1 MTKEENNR
9 KNIIFLCTILNYK
22 RNKQQWF
29 GCHFKLFYIFCAIL
43 MWSFWKQ
50 FICCFFSKYDIIPLK
65 NPQYHNKGHNPKL
78 YFWLEKN
85 SQNFDISKFL
95 KITKFLW
102 KRYILYYKYH
112 KLMAWKTDISGE
124 FFKKKNSNVG
134 VFLLLF
140 SIVVNLK
147 STQPWILK
155 QKTETKRYIHQLNNL
170 KIYGTH
176 ENNK

>member
-1 MTKEENNR
+1 LTKEENNR
-9 KNIIFLCTILNYK
+9 NIIFLCTILNYK

-50 FICCFFSKYDIIPLK
+50 FIFCFFLNMILFHWKILNIITRVTIQNFIFGWK
-65 NPQYHNKGHNPKL
+65 
-78 YFWLEKN
+78 KN

-95 KITKFLW
+95 KITKFLG

-124 FFKKKNSNVG
+124 FFKKNSNVG

-147 STQPWILK
+147 SSQPWILK
-155 QKTETKRYIHQLNNL
+155 L
-170 KIYGTH
+170 KGIFIC
-176 ENNK
+176 

>member
-22 RNKQQWF
+22 RN
-29 GCHFKLFYIFCAIL
+29 HFKLFYIFCAIL
-43 MWSFWKQ
+43 MWSFWKK
-50 FICCFFSKYDIIPLK
+50 FIFCFFLNMILFHWKILNIITRVTIQNFIFGWK
-65 NPQYHNKGHNPKL
+65 
-78 YFWLEKN
+78 KN

-95 KITKFLW
+95 KITKFLG

-124 FFKKKNSNVG
+124 FFKKNSNVG

-147 STQPWILK
+147 SSQPWILK
-155 QKTETKRYIHQLNNL
+155 L
-170 KIYGTH
+170 KGIFIC
-176 ENNK
+176 

>member
-50 FICCFFSKYDIIPLK
+50 FIFCFFLNMILFHWKILNIITRVTIQNFIFGWK
-65 NPQYHNKGHNPKL
+65 
-78 YFWLEKN
+78 KN
-85 SQNFDISKFL
+85 SQNFNISKFL
-95 KITKFLW
+95 KITKFLG

-124 FFKKKNSNVG
+124 FFKKNSNVG

-147 STQPWILK
+147 SSQPWILK
-155 QKTETKRYIHQLNNL
+155 L
-170 KIYGTH
+170 KGIFIC
-176 ENNK
+176 

>member
-9 KNIIFLCTILNYK
+9 NIIFLCTILNYK

-50 FICCFFSKYDIIPLK
+50 FIFCFFLNMILFHWKILNIITRVTIQNFIFGWK
-65 NPQYHNKGHNPKL
+65 
-78 YFWLEKN
+78 KN

-95 KITKFLW
+95 KITKFLG

-124 FFKKKNSNVG
+124 FFKKNSNVG

-147 STQPWILK
+147 SSQPWILK
-155 QKTETKRYIHQLNNL
+155 L
-170 KIYGTH
+170 KGIFIC
-176 ENNK
+176 

>member
-50 FICCFFSKYDIIPLK
+50 FIFCFFLNMILFHWKILNIITRVTIQNFIFGWK
-65 NPQYHNKGHNPKL
+65 
-78 YFWLEKN
+78 KN

-95 KITKFLW
+95 KITKFLG

-124 FFKKKNSNVG
+124 FFKKNSNVG

-147 STQPWILK
+147 SSQPWILK
-155 QKTETKRYIHQLNNL
+155 L
-170 KIYGTH
+170 KGIFIC
-176 ENNK
+176 

>member
-1 MTKEENNR
+1 LTKEENNR
-9 KNIIFLCTILNYK
+9 NIIFLCTILNYK

-50 FICCFFSKYDIIPLK
+50 FIFCFFLNMILFHWKILNIITRVTIQNFIFGWK
-65 NPQYHNKGHNPKL
+65 
-78 YFWLEKN
+78 KN

-95 KITKFLW
+95 KITEFLG

-124 FFKKKNSNVG
+124 FFKKNSNVG

-147 STQPWILK
+147 SSQPWILK
-155 QKTETKRYIHQLNNL
+155 L
-170 KIYGTH
+170 KGIFIC
-176 ENNK
+176 